1 MRGTQLVGRGP
12 GLQNFMG
19 LWMVSPKGREATG
32 SCETKRPVRRWTM
45 QPKPEK
51 PLVNF
56 RV

>member
-19 LWMVSPKGREATG
+19 LWMVSPKGREAPG
-32 SCETKRPVRRWTM
+32 SCETKRPVRRWTV